1 MFSKHYLFLLIKLIS
16 VLLYLKY
23 WYYNTPSLELPFNS
37 RPLCQISPWPTK
49 ISLQHNPLRVLHRFS
64 YFVLPNATKRNIN
77 WIYQTKFQ
85 PKSIKFIIKLYIN
98 QYLNGQTRYPSKI
111 WAIKSRF
118 SFKVRQHGQQQLYL
132 QYKVCRVLYKMVGT
146 LSFSQPCLCMQP
158 PLQSRPKMR
167 SPTSANFYLH
177 IQSLLVHKI
186 ILTIL
191 TNTPF
196 LYTSA
201 IFHLPIFAYCHP

>member
-23 WYYNTPSLELPFNS
+23 WYCNTPSLELPFNS

-111 WAIKSRF
+111 WAFKSRF

-158 PLQSRPKMR
+158 PLQSRPKIAFPYF
-167 SPTSANFYLH
+167 S
-177 IQSLLVHKI
+177 
-186 ILTIL
+186 
-191 TNTPF
+191 
-196 LYTSA
+196 
-201 IFHLPIFAYCHP
+201 